1 MKVLPQVFH
10 RIRYVLLDAIGSD
23 AQFSSYFTIGAVM
36 VVALLH
42 LHESIALSTP
52 KHRKKVISMQKKE
65 SHPGPP
71 IWGGNDNPLGFKTY

>member
-36 VVALLH
+36 VVALLQH
-42 LHESIALSTP
+42 QTCS
-52 KHRKKVISMQKKE
+52 RR
-65 SHPGPP
+65 
-71 IWGGNDNPLGFKTY
+71 